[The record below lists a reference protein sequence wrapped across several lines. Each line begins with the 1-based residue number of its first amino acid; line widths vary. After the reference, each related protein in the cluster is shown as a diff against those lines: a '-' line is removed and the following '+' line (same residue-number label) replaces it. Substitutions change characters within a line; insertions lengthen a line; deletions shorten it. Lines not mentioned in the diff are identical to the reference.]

1 MTSNL
6 SQIILIKYKLFL
18 TRCGLMVRNL
28 MINEKLDDQRIVE
41 KIICYL
47 SARIDYVVAIIEKE
61 KEIFTLTI
69 EELISS
75 LCSHEQ
81 RMNQRINSINLEQAL
96 QSRASTGGCGG

>member
-1 MTSNL
+1 MWVNG
-6 SQIILIKYKLFL
+6 KK
-18 TRCGLMVRNL
+18 R
-28 MINEKLDDQRIVE
+28 DDQRIVE
-41 KIICYL
+41 KTMCYL

-96 QSRASTGGCGG
+96 

>member
-47 SARIDYVVAIIEKE
+47 SARFDYVVAIIEK
-61 KEIFTLTI
+61 KKRKF
-69 EELISS
+69 S
-75 LCSHEQ
+75 L
-81 RMNQRINSINLEQAL
+81 L
-96 QSRASTGGCGG
+96 QLKS

>member
-47 SARIDYVVAIIEKE
+47 SARFDYVVAIIEK
-61 KEIFTLTI
+61 KKGNFH
-69 EELISS
+69 SY
-75 LCSHEQ
+75 
-81 RMNQRINSINLEQAL
+81 N
-96 QSRASTGGCGG
+96 